1 MPPKRRVQPLNLP
14 NLFATTGFDSE
25 KFRNEYYSTMP
36 AGVAN
41 VEERDKAL
49 RAIEAMKRYNAK
61 IFYTDKEIERRF
73 LAKQVKEQ
81 RKKKYEQDV
90 VKALSEYFEQNQVL
104 PKDIPPKYKKL
115 LREYIQNL
123 QKHPPAGKTPP
134 NMPDELNIP
143 HAPLDPLNGM
153 YVNKNGTVTT
163 TPMPAIPSKL
173 NPEQPSNYHD
183 AIQVYQKMP
192 EKNFIVID
200 ITEPYFWDFADYAK
214 AKNVPI
220 IYGLDDGGYLY
231 NKLVLPKQSAIAF
244 AYFMNEEP
252 KAKKY
257 INLHTPPQVHI
268 GFPGKLTQNYK
279 LNMRPGPD
287 SRVPPLFFP
296 DNFPANFKSL
306 ADLERDE
313 DLQRVVDDIGE
324 NDDMQNQADIAAAA
338 TATAAAAADDASLMF
353 GSDTA
358 SSGANEREVN
368 ELREGEERKNA
379 DLNIPPPEMGSADVI
394 NQMVIRGVANKNA
407 VAVMPMP
414 ITDLRE
420 LFLEFLP
427 VNNQGKV
434 NKNFGISPSNHQKE
448 ITDMNE
454 AIEKM
459 QSIGVQLRAILQ
471 PPADEGEYI
480 ENTANGA
487 TVGFWMPFEIW
498 LNPNDSPLLTNILTG
513 LYGGGDVIPQLV
525 TTVGD
530 LIANYKTN
538 LDNFIKAYSNGLE
551 LDAKAAKNDAFL
563 RRLRVIDRHG
573 IDRAQSQNFL
583 RTSPIQP
590 FRGNGGGAL
599 NEDEYEA
606 GAELYACGRINHFG
620 PRRYLHQRVHPFVRL
635 RPFDT
640 PETMVREQTT
650 KNDEMREKFR
660 SEHKMVHGIDPSNER
675 IATAMP
681 TLAQPF
687 NYDYLRYN
695 MHSIPAK
702 RSRYNFL
709 GI

>member
-90 VKALSEYFEQNQVL
+90 VRALSEYFEQNQVL

-115 LREYIQNL
+115 LREYILNL
-123 QKHPPAGKTPP
+123 QKHPPAGKAAPH
-134 NMPDELNIP
+134 MPDELNIP
-143 HAPLDPLNGM
+143 HGPLDPLQGM

-173 NPEQPSNYHD
+173 NPNQPRDYHE

-200 ITEPYFWDFADYAK
+200 VTEPYFWKFAKYANQRK
-214 AKNVPI
+214 VPI
-220 IYGLDDGGYLY
+220 IYELDDEGYIF
-231 NKLVLPKQSAIAF
+231 NGIVLPKESAIAF
-244 AYFMNEEP
+244 AEFMNNEP
-252 KAKKY
+252 QAKEY
-257 INLHTPPQVHI
+257 VNLHYPPQVHI
-268 GFPGKLTQNYK
+268 GFPGQLTRNYR
-279 LNMRPGPD
+279 LNMRRAG
-287 SRVPPLFFP
+287 RNGKVPRIPFP
-296 DNFPANFKSL
+296 DRLPENFKTIE
-306 ADLERDE
+306 DIDRDE
-313 DLQRVVDDIGE
+313 DLQRV
-324 NDDMQNQADIAAAA
+324 AAAVGA
-338 TATAAAAADDASLMF
+338 PDDLNDAAAAAAAAVDGEDGIDDGGMPNFGNDDAVP
-353 GSDTA
+353 GE
-358 SSGANEREVN
+358 NEKDEKD
-368 ELREGEERKNA
+368 LAKGEEEKNEALEIPSEAEATETDMFPEINKKVLPGTRELDYDNAVIPMPFFTRTIGYMFNPTWGDNQNMNEWINTLPEEVRREYSDIMMRFVRLNGSMRAYEEKSLPRILDQRGDETGRWVRLGSIMKDKKNGRELLSALNSVVA
-379 DLNIPPPEMGSADVI
+379 DLTAFFERYAKQERRDYFLQRLQRIYTF
-394 NQMVIRGVANKNA
+394 GVDKTEAPK
-407 VAVMPMP
+407 
-414 ITDLRE
+414 
-420 LFLEFLP
+420 LFS
-427 VNNQGKV
+427 VGK
-434 NKNFGISPSNHQKE
+434 
-448 ITDMNE
+448 
-454 AIEKM
+454 
-459 QSIGVQLRAILQ
+459 
-471 PPADEGEYI
+471 
-480 ENTANGA
+480 
-487 TVGFWMPFEIW
+487 
-498 LNPNDSPLLTNILTG
+498 
-513 LYGGGDVIPQLV
+513 
-525 TTVGD
+525 
-530 LIANYKTN
+530 
-538 LDNFIKAYSNGLE
+538 
-551 LDAKAAKNDAFL
+551 
-563 RRLRVIDRHG
+563 
-573 IDRAQSQNFL
+573 
-583 RTSPIQP
+583 
-590 FRGNGGGAL
+590 GAL

-687 NYDYLRYN
+687 NYDYMRFN